1 MMTIQQQTFTMQS
14 NIGVATR
21 KKIEYRTLIY
31 IKSDINYCSLFFL
44 HKRSIIISRSLKR
57 ISELPELNHWLRIHQ
72 SYLVNPNFII
82 EISFKAYYLKMQSG
96 DILPISRRRINSVL
110 KFIQEVSTSKNI
122 LLLPKNS

>member
-44 HKRSIIISRSLKR
+44 HERSIIISRSLKR
-57 ISELPELNHWLRIHQ
+57 VSELPELNHWLRIHQ

-82 EISFKAYYLKMQSG
+82 EISFKAYYLKMKSG